1 MSNGIEMLSYPDMTQ
16 ASGTETDWF
25 LTSANDLNLLP
36 FVFVLAVLIVLYG
49 GIKHFLK
56 RA

>member
-16 ASGTETDWF
+16 ASGAETDWF
-25 LTSANDLNLLP
+25 LTSTNDLNLLP
-36 FVFVLAVLIVLYG
+36 FVFVLAVLIVLYE
-49 GIKHFLK
+49 GIKRFLK